1 MRRQPGA
8 RNCAPLTPVLLTPK
22 PANKGPSMLQSQRT
36 YPSPTREGN
45 LDMFRDEVVSVGITY
60 DRRLATELAAY
71 RRHEISMVEE
81 SVVQTALQADK
92 ASAKVMAKGLRPQ
105 AGDLCGV
112 RLNLNVQN
120 SQGAPVQTLHAGNR
134 SGGYK
139 LNRGLYNGATLWYQR
154 VVVLRDAYFNVS
166 QRGREKIASGA
177 ESKFPMAS
185 IDGLL
190 VDDEAP
196 SFDGIEI
203 RFQPKEV
210 HPFVDMDNR
219 PIRWAEEVTIYGH
232 RAYAR
237 GQIEY
242 YTAENAPKR
251 EGHSESLVQFQI

>member
-1 MRRQPGA
+1 
-8 RNCAPLTPVLLTPK
+8 
-22 PANKGPSMLQSQRT
+22 MLQSQQT
-36 YPSPTREGN
+36 YTSPKRDGN
-45 LDMFRDEVVSVGITY
+45 LDMFYAEVPPVGLTCGRVLASDLLTY
-60 DRRLATELAAY
+60 K
-71 RRHEISMVEE
+71 RHDIAMVEE
-81 SVVQTALQADK
+81 AAVQAALQADK
-92 ASAKVMAKGLRPQ
+92 ASAKIMAKGLRPN

-112 RLNLNVQN
+112 RLNLNVQK
-120 SQGAPVQTLHAGNR
+120 SQGVPVQTLHAGN
-134 SGGYK
+134 SSDGYK

-154 VVVLRDAYFNVS
+154 VVVLRDAFFNVS
-166 QRGREKIASGA
+166 QKGREKIASGA

-203 RFQPKEV
+203 RFQPKKV
-210 HPFVDMDNR
+210 HLFVDIDNR
-219 PIRWAEEVTIYGH
+219 PIRWAEEVTIYAH

-242 YTAENAPKR
+242 YTEENAPKK